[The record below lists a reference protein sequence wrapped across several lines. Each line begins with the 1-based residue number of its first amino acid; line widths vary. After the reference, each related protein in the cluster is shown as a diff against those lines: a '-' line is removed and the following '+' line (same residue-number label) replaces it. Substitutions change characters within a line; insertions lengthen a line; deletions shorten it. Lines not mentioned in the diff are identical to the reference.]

1 MKCAWPTITL
11 ASAGFAISTI
21 LSCIVLAPS
30 DYCADDSRVD
40 AAPEVSIRR
49 WRRGEYRI
57 DASRE
62 FRDAAAGV
70 FLSALV
76 ARITNLSEERL
87 RRAFRL
93 RPQRGGAQ
101 LARSP
106 VARARDRQS
115 GSMHHL
121 RSRVDRG
128 NLPRPRDSAR
138 KRRDSRRASPQH
150 SRRASWTVLSL
161 RCAHPK
167 AAVHRALDAH
177 GAAPRRR
184 QTEDFRAHPDA

>member
-11 ASAGFAISTI
+11 ASVGFAISTI

-49 WRRGEYRI
+49 WRRGGYRT

-76 ARITNLSEERL
+76 ARTANLSEKRQC
-87 RRAFRL
+87 RSFRL
-93 RPQRGGAQ
+93 HPQRCGAQ
-101 LARSP
+101 LARGP
-106 VARARDRQS
+106 DAGARDRQP
-115 GSMHHL
+115 GGMHYM
-121 RSRVDRG
+121 RTGVDRG
-128 NLPRPRDSAR
+128 NLPWPYDAAGQ
-138 KRRDSRRASPQH
+138 RRDSRRASSQH
-150 SRRASWTVLSL
+150 SGRAAWTVLSL
-161 RCAHPK
+161 RSA
-167 AAVHRALDAH
+167 
-177 GAAPRRR
+177 
-184 QTEDFRAHPDA
+184 